1 MVASRP
7 SIYLQ
12 PSHICNNDDND
23 HALGE
28 EEILVVKSHSN
39 IPLMSVCVR
48 ARVFM
53 YACKRL

>member
-12 PSHICNNDDND
+12 PGHICNNNDNV

-39 IPLMSVCVR
+39 IPLMSVCVC
-48 ARVFM
+48 
-53 YACKRL
+53 ACFHVCM